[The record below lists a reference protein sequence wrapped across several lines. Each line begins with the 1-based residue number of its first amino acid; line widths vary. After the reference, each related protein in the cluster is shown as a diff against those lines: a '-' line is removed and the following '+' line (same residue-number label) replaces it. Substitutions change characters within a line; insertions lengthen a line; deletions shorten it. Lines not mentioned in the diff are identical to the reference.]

1 MEGERLIDAEGWALI
16 RWAALIIVLVGAG
29 SMWGCPQYAVYSRSL
44 RGEAALRE
52 ASYDRQ
58 IKVAE
63 ATANLEAAKLNVA
76 RDSLQAMG
84 AAAANRIL
92 GESLKNNEAY
102 LRYLWI
108 KGLDDPNGKASVV
121 YVPTE
126 ANLPILEAG
135 KRP

>member
-1 MEGERLIDAEGWALI
+1 MREEITLGG
-16 RWAALIIVLVGAG
+16 LVGVILLLLATLG
-29 SMWGCPQYAVYSRSL
+29 LWGCPKYAVYSRTL
-44 RGEAALRE
+44 RGEASLSE
-52 ASYDRQ
+52 AQYDRQ

-63 ATANLEAAKLNVA
+63 ANAALEAAKLLA
-76 RDSLQAMG
+76 TRDSLQAMG
-84 AAAANRIL
+84 AASANRIL

-108 KGLDDPNGKASVV
+108 KGLEDGQTSVV

-126 ANLPILEAG
+126 ANLPILEDG